1 MHLSELTMNWSLIQ
15 NPYKIHRHLWQA
27 FPGMP
32 DDNRPFLF
40 RVNPGKKGEP
50 SHVLMQSAIPPTR
63 AVLPQGCSLLRT
75 KGVSPSFREGQILRF
90 FVCANPTKRLN
101 QARCRVPLI
110 DETELID
117 WLAGKLNEGAKL
129 EEAQVFSKS
138 ILYFRKDNQP
148 GKIVTVTFSGV
159 LLVRSPEKLLNL
171 VQKGIGPAKSFGCGL
186 LSLARA

>member
-1 MHLSELTMNWSLIQ
+1 MHLSELSMDWSLTQ

-32 DDNRPFLF
+32 DSNRPFLF

-50 SHVLMQSAIPPTR
+50 SQVIMQSDVTPNR
-63 AVLPQGCSLLRT
+63 ASLPHGCSLLRT
-75 KGVSPSFREGQILRF
+75 KGVSPSFREGQFLRF
-90 FVCANPTKRLN
+90 LVCANPTKRLN

-110 DETELID
+110 DETALID
-117 WLAGKLNEGAKL
+117 WLAGKLNEAAEL
-129 EEAQVFSKS
+129 EEAQVFSKR

-148 GKIVTVTFSGV
+148 GKIVTVTFSGI

-171 VQKGIGPAKSFGCGL
+171 VQRGIGPAKSFGCGL